1 MGRWSVYA
9 LLLVVAACQALLHAD
24 EAPAVDSSKSV
35 LRLGFSSSMFAGVNE
50 NDAKAAMKIWAQAI
64 LLEHNVAVIAESQ
77 VLNGNDEIASAVR
90 NKLLDAVSL
99 TTEEYRALGGEW
111 MSTNAIIGV
120 NEGLITQEYLVLVH
134 ADSQMD
140 RIEDLKGHSLV
151 FFQNPT
157 ASLAPVWL
165 DTQLLKSGLGQTRQ
179 VCVRV
184 TQGAKLSQ
192 VVLPVFFRQID
203 ACVVTRRGFKTM
215 VELNP
220 QVGQRLKILGT
231 SPPLVPVVFVF
242 RADYSGTVRDRILT
256 DIDKVHTTVASQ
268 QVLTLFQCEN
278 LAVHSVSCLAPAL
291 ELLANHARLC
301 GLTSQVGLNRSNGPI
316 SNAKGGGL

>member
-9 LLLVVAACQALLHAD
+9 LLLVATACQMPLHAD
-24 EAPAVDSSKSV
+24 EAPAADNSKSV
-35 LRLGFSSSMFAGVNE
+35 LRLGFSSSMFVGVNE
-50 NDAKAAMKIWAQAI
+50 NDAKAAIKIWAQAL

-77 VLNGNDEIASAVR
+77 VLNGNDEIASTVR
-90 NKLLDAVSL
+90 NKLLDAISL
-99 TTEEYRALGGEW
+99 TAEEYRALGGEW
-111 MSTNAIIGV
+111 MSTNAILGV

-134 ADSQMD
+134 ADSHME

-165 DTQLLKSGLGQTRQ
+165 DTQLLNSGLGQTRQ
-179 VCVRV
+179 ACIRV

-242 RADYSGTVRDRILT
+242 RADYSGRVRDRILT
-256 DIDKVHTTVASQ
+256 NINRMHATVASQ

-278 LAVHSVSCLAPAL
+278 LEVHSVSCLVPAL
-291 ELLANHARLC
+291 ELLATHARLC
-301 GLTSQVGLNRSNGPI
+301 ERTSQIGLSHTNSPI
-316 SNAKGGGL
+316 FNTKGGGL

>member
-1 MGRWSVYA
+1 MGRWVICA
-9 LLLVVAACQALLHAD
+9 LLLVVAACQTLLHAD
-24 EAPAVDSSKSV
+24 EAPAADNSNTV

-50 NDAKAAMKIWAQAI
+50 NDAKAAMKIWAQTI
-64 LLEHNVAVIAESQ
+64 LLEHNVAVVAESQ
-77 VLNGNDEIASAVR
+77 VLNGNDEIVSAVR

-99 TTEEYRALGGEW
+99 TAEEYHALGGEW
-111 MSTNAIIGV
+111 MSTNSILGV

-134 ADSQMD
+134 ADSRMD

-165 DTQLLKSGLGQTRQ
+165 DTQLLKSGMGQTRQ
-179 VCVRV
+179 VCIRV
-184 TQGAKLSQ
+184 TQSAKLSQ

-242 RADYSGTVRDRILT
+242 RADYSVTVRDRIFT
-256 DIDKVHTTVASQ
+256 DITKVHTTVASQ

-278 LAVHSVSCLAPAL
+278 LEVHSVSCLGPAL
-291 ELLANHARLC
+291 ELLETHARLC
-301 GLTSQVGLNRSNGPI
+301 ELTSQAGLTRSNGPS